1 MVMVEFQKL
10 HLMIALRAL
19 QRIITKGKDDKFTP
33 GIEIHQDPMLG
44 FRDCFVKGLVY
55 LTMPCI
61 KSVIACHFE
70 ILFRDVLD

>member
-1 MVMVEFQKL
+1 MVEFQKL
-10 HLMIALRAL
+10 HFMIALGAL
-19 QRIITKGKDDKFTP
+19 QRVITEGKDGKFTP
-33 GIEIHQDPMLG
+33 GIEIQQNPLLG

-70 ILFRDVLD
+70 MLFRNVLD